1 MSQEGGAA
9 GVIPVDP
16 ARIGCRLA
24 PYFEGKD
31 DMTRRIRMAAASVM
45 VAAGLIGA
53 VAAPASAK
61 ATTSKPAEALC
72 TAAGGTFFPS
82 IDHGLYA
89 CEPPEGQTFS
99 EAQLRAAGA
108 VCEHVYKAFGVR
120 FVVLGPGEGSPETT
134 YGCLLAPV

>member
-1 MSQEGGAA
+1 M
-9 GVIPVDP
+9 
-16 ARIGCRLA
+16 ARKIQ
-24 PYFEGKD
+24 
-31 DMTRRIRMAAASVM
+31 IAAASVI

-53 VAAPASAK
+53 VAAPASA
-61 ATTSKPAEALC
+61 APSTTKPAEALC

-99 EAQLRAAGA
+99 KAQLRAAAA

-120 FVVLGPGEGSPETT
+120 FVVVGPGEGSPETT
-134 YGCLLAPV
+134 YGCLLAV